1 MAQTLN
7 YWKTSHPDV
16 PVLESMRQKKMQ
28 IWVKVLE
35 VNGIKISFLDYTYG
49 TNNSGAGEGKE
60 YMIDIFEKT
69 K

>member
-16 PVLESMRQKKMQ
+16 PVLGIHETEEDANS
-28 IWVKVLE
+28 VKVLE

-49 TNNSGAGEGKE
+49 TKQFRCRRRQR
-60 YMIDIFEKT
+60 IHDRHL
-69 K
+69 